1 MNRPPAKH
9 TLGLIAAGIVIGVLL
24 QVGMALGGR
33 QEARYPALQRVDE
46 PQVGA
51 FVAEA
56 IRRDDA
62 PALISALADGELLT
76 KLHGSIT
83 PIVAVTEVKFVGA
96 TMSGGQ
102 VLAGYVVKGPT
113 EAGVKV
119 ARGFVLHVAHGEV
132 VFVN

>member
-1 MNRPPAKH
+1 MH
-9 TLGLIAAGIVIGVLL
+9 TLGLVAAGIVVGILL
-24 QVGMALGGR
+24 QVVLSLGSR
-33 QEARYPALQRVDE
+33 QESRYPALQRVDE

-51 FVAEA
+51 VVADA
-56 IRRDDA
+56 IRRDDPA
-62 PALISALADGELLT
+62 ALINSLASAELLS